1 MHNFKELKSWQKAI
15 DFCLDIYKL
24 TGSFPTEER
33 FGLISQLRRAGVSV
47 PSNIAEGSGRNSDK
61 EFVHFLSIAT
71 GSSYELETQLII
83 AHRLGYIKE
92 EEIQEATLKLS
103 EIQKMVFAFSNRLK
117 TNNKITKE

>member
-33 FGLISQLRRAGVSV
+33 FGLTSQLRRAGVSV

-83 AHRLGYIKE
+83 ANRLGYIKE

-103 EIQKMVFAFSNRLK
+103 EIQKMIFAFSNRLK

>member
-1 MHNFKELKSWQKAI
+1 MAKAI

-24 TGSFPTEER
+24 TGSFPSDEK
-33 FGLISQLRRAGVSV
+33 FGLTSQLRRAGVSV

-61 EFVHFLSIAT
+61 EFIHFLSIAT
-71 GSSYELETQLII
+71 GSSYEVETQLII

-103 EIQKMVFAFSNRLK
+103 EIQKMIFTFSNKLK
-117 TNNKITKE
+117 ANFK

>member
-1 MHNFKELKSWQKAI
+1 MHNFKELKSWQKTI

-24 TGSFPTEER
+24 TGSFPSDEK
-33 FGLISQLRRAGVSV
+33 FGLTSQLRRAGVSV

-61 EFVHFLSIAT
+61 EFIHFLSIAT

-103 EIQKMVFAFSNRLK
+103 EIQKMIFAFSNRLK